1 MPEMSAAALIRIA
14 TDPDGCAREAAELG
28 RKRVEAEKAIAAL
41 EEKKAEV
48 INATTAMEAE
58 RAKLAWAERAAPVV
72 QEQIAGLKAI
82 LAETETYLETEKSN
96 A

>member
-1 MPEMSAAALIRIA
+1 MS
-14 TDPDGCAREAAELG
+14 DPDGVQREAEDLE
-28 RKRVEAEKAIAAL
+28 RKRQDAEAAMAALQEATVQHRAEVEADVAKL
-41 EEKKAEV
+41 EEK
-48 INATTAMEAE
+48 
-58 RAKLAWAERAAPVV
+58 RARVEWAEKWVPVV